1 MTILGGVLAFAL
13 AFNISANNAGVHMA
27 PAYAVGARRKWTAL
41 ILFAIFTAL
50 GALFLGGEVSRTVGR
65 DLFKA
70 DFKADFNGDTWLFL
84 VLAPTITLV
93 LLVAA
98 NLLRVPTPTTPV
110 AIFSLVGVGMA
121 YGLVNGEKLFEVLV
135 WWVASPI
142 ATLILTW
149 GFGKILL
156 AKFPAHA
163 HHDQQSPRAKKWIGL
178 LLTIEGCYSAFAI
191 GANNVGNAV
200 GPLFGAG
207 NMEMGVALVL
217 GAGGF
222 VAGSLV
228 WGGRVLETVGKGITE
243 LCHIRA
249 LVVGVV
255 TATGILVASLF
266 GAPVSGALVVTSGM
280 IGFSLAST
288 GVRGTAGNRN
298 IRRIVVVWTASPA
311 AAVLVAYLLVTMAR

>member
-1 MTILGGVLAFAL
+1 MVILGGFLAFAL

-27 PAYAVGARRKWTAL
+27 PAYGVGARRKWTAL

-50 GALFLGGEVSRTVGR
+50 GALLLGDEVSRTVGQ
-65 DLFKA
+65 DLFKD
-70 DFKADFNGDTWLFL
+70 DFKSDTWLFL

-93 LLVAA
+93 LLVVA
-98 NLLRVPTPTTPV
+98 NLMKVPTPTTPV

-121 YGLVNGEKLFEVLV
+121 YNMVNTPKLFEVLA

-142 ATLILTW
+142 ATLVLTW

-163 HHDQQSPRAKKWIGL
+163 HHDTQSPRAKKWIGL

-207 NMEMGVALVL
+207 KLEMWVALAL
-217 GAGGF
+217 GAAGF

-255 TATGILVASLF
+255 TATGLLVASLY

-311 AAVLVAYLLVTMAR
+311 AAVLVAYLLVIMAG